1 MNPQQMLN
9 QVRIHID
16 EPAQG
21 SSPFWRNAELMQ
33 RLHDAQGFIY
43 RKMVQA
49 RDNMFL
55 ESTDID
61 LTQGTGTYDLP
72 LNARLG
78 VQWAL
83 IENRISS
90 ANPPLYVSDIRFQ
103 DTLLME
109 GPIGVTDPSDSDFA
123 AVMER
128 DKLRLSPAPGST
140 TASGVRFWYNPMFGN
155 MHQGTVAATTSTLT
169 NTLIPETPT
178 FIKGATSED
187 TIDKRADY
195 YNAMDITIVSD
206 ATTGAAVGQTRRI
219 TDYEWTPA
227 SDRGTVTHTAWATQP
242 SAAAVYAI
250 LCPIPEDFHDLVA
263 LRAAMLAASKRP
275 RLLPFI
281 KEQYMDAYQEAIG
294 FITQEQSFRGN
305 QVIPTDQG
313 SY

>member
-1 MNPQQMLN
+1 MTPQQMLN
-9 QVRIHID
+9 QVRIAID
-16 EPAQG
+16 EPAKG
-21 SSPFWRNAELMQ
+21 SSPFWHNAELMH
-33 RLHDAQGFIY
+33 RLHDAQGYIY

-49 RDNMFL
+49 RDNLFL
-55 ESTDID
+55 QSTDID
-61 LTQGTGTYDLP
+61 LVQGTGTYDLP

-78 VQWAL
+78 TQWAL

-103 DTLLME
+103 DTLMME
-109 GPIGVTDPSDSDFA
+109 GPIGVTDPSSSDFA

-128 DKLRLSPAPGST
+128 EKLRLSPAPGT
-140 TASGVRFWYNPMFGN
+140 TQADGVRFWYNPMFGN
-155 MHQGTVAATTSTLT
+155 MNQGTVAATTSTLT

-178 FIKGATSED
+178 FIKGATAED

-195 YNAMDITIVSD
+195 YNSMDVTIVSD
-206 ATTGAAVGQTRRI
+206 TTTAAAVGQTQRI
-219 TDYEWTPA
+219 TDYAWTPA
-227 SDRGTVTHTAWATQP
+227 SSYGTVTHAAWGTQP

-250 LCPIPEDFHDLVA
+250 LCPIPEDFHDLVC

-294 FITQEQSFRGN
+294 YISTEQSFRGN

>member
-1 MNPQQMLN
+1 MNPQQMVG

-21 SSPFWRNAELMQ
+21 SSPFWYNSELMH
-33 RLHDAQGFIY
+33 RLHDSQGYIY

-55 ESTDID
+55 ESQDID
-61 LTQGTGTYDLP
+61 LVSGTGTYDLP

-78 VQWAL
+78 TQWAL

-90 ANPPLYVSDIRFQ
+90 ANPPLYVADIRFQ
-103 DTLLME
+103 DTLTME
-109 GPIGVTDPSDSDFA
+109 GPIGVTDPSDSDFG

-128 DKLRLSPAPGST
+128 DKLRLSPAPGVT
-140 TASGVRFWYNPMFGN
+140 TSSGIRFWYNPMFGN
-155 MHQGTVAATTSTLT
+155 MNQGTVGETTATLT
-169 NTLIPETPT
+169 ETHLPEKPT
-178 FIKGATSED
+178 YIKGATSED
-187 TIDKRADY
+187 KIDKRDDY

-206 ATTGAAVGQTRRI
+206 ATTEGAVGQTRRI
-219 TDYEWTPA
+219 TDYTWNETY
-227 SDRGTVTHTAWATQP
+227 GVVTHTAWSTQP
-242 SAAAVYAI
+242 SATAVYAI
-250 LCPIPEDFHDLVA
+250 LCPIPEDFHDLVC

-281 KEQYMDAYQEAIG
+281 KEQYMDVYQEALG
-294 FITQEQSFRGN
+294 FVTAEQSFRGN